1 MNLKLLISLFFVMF
15 LQACSDVWLGEAE
28 NEIKLTGNRIDL
40 LSGYNVNSNFEED
53 SIDLEV
59 PKSFSDLAKEWKVD
73 LGTRNSKVVYS
84 PVIDSENVYVL
95 NDFGKVSCINKVS
108 GKRVWEV
115 LVSRKR
121 EDTSGITGGGLFVN
135 GNAIYV
141 STGFGDLLALS
152 KLNGGMI
159 WRYKSI
165 APFNSAPFVK
175 DNKVF
180 VVNRE
185 NETIALN
192 EKDGVI
198 AWKHKGAPEDASFIS
213 ELKITSYKNNI
224 VPTYTSGEIFVLSS
238 ENGIEK
244 VSDELNSISKTNFIN
259 SISNITSSNVVV
271 SDKLIASG
279 LGNQTVGIDLTNGRR
294 IWSNRIKAEST
305 PVFKGKYIFL
315 INSNNELMAM
325 SSETGG
331 LFWSVNLNDLSSDIE
346 YDWSSISIYKNNI
359 VLTSL
364 NDKVLFL
371 SALNGEVIFSKNI
384 ASSSKL
390 APIFENNY
398 MYIIGSNG
406 KLYKYSL
413 N

>member
-1 MNLKLLISLFFVMF
+1 MF

-40 LSGYNVNSNFEED
+40 LSSYNINSKFEKD
-53 SIDLEV
+53 SIDLEA

-271 SDKLIASG
+271 GDTLIASG
-279 LGNQTVGIDLTNGRR
+279 LGNQTVGIDLTNGHR

-384 ASSSKL
+384 VSSSKL